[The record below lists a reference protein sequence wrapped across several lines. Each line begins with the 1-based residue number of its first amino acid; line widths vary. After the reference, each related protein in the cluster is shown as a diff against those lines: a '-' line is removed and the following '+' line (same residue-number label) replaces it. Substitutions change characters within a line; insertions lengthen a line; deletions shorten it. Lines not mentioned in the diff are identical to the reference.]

1 MNGLTKLGFGFIEVG
16 SVTPLP
22 QPGNEKPRLFRLF
35 KDGGIVNRYGF
46 NSIGHTDVLQNL
58 SKVPHDKSI
67 IVGLNLGKNKTSQDA
82 IGDYIKGLE
91 VFKDSPNIDYFVVNI
106 SSPNT
111 PGLRKLQNKETFE
124 CLLKIVLNYKSSNH
138 IEKPLLIKISPDL
151 STKEIEAI
159 AEVILKFRDQ
169 VNGIIISN
177 TTTSRPKTMKSDVK
191 LTSQTGG
198 LSGVPLRDLS
208 TVKIR
213 QIYRLTKGQLP
224 IVGVGGVFSGQDAY
238 EKIKAG
244 ASLIQIYTALAYQG
258 PPVVRKINR
267 ELAQLLKQDGY
278 SNVKQAVGK
287 EA

>member
-1 MNGLTKLGFGFIEVG
+1 
-16 SVTPLP
+16 
-22 QPGNEKPRLFRLF
+22 
-35 KDGGIVNRYGF
+35 
-46 NSIGHTDVLQNL
+46 
-58 SKVPHDKSI
+58 
-67 IVGLNLGKNKTSQDA
+67 
-82 IGDYIKGLE
+82 
-91 VFKDSPNIDYFVVNI
+91 
-106 SSPNT
+106 
-111 PGLRKLQNKETFE
+111 
-124 CLLKIVLNYKSSNH
+124 
-138 IEKPLLIKISPDL
+138 
-151 STKEIEAI
+151 
-159 AEVILKFRDQ
+159 
-169 VNGIIISN
+169 
-177 TTTSRPKTMKSDVK
+177 MKSDVK